1 MRVASNLGHRLVVGL
16 AALAAVLAATA
27 GATAADSPPA
37 NATRTVDARD
47 ADPCLTPAAYDTT
60 YGHPPTPTQQLATCT
75 DLTYAAPP
83 AHAARMT
90 TAAFPAL
97 EPGGA
102 DTSVHPPHA
111 DRESEGAIADAHAT
125 VFAVHPATRVHLDST
140 TTRQYIAPTGTVR
153 ALVDYRVRDN
163 LGPNRSVRSH
173 TVRTVTLDIGTEQVA
188 STTGAQTPTLS
199 YDTTQTGE
207 QSLTVTAEIAV
218 MIAVDGPRTTTFTQT
233 VTVSDTR
240 SVWVY
245 QLTPEAYTARYPDG
259 RFGLAVY
266 QGNPWHSLT
275 LSEDGTHRVRGVWRY
290 YTARD
295 PRWDR
300 LTVARA
306 TATTTRPAAA
316 TPLRVAAFPA
326 QIGPRAV
333 PVRDGPTLTAV
344 WGVTTRSPAARL
356 PPNVSVGVIS
366 DEYTRSYGVAVRN
379 ETLDPERI
387 QVHGVV
393 RGVSA
398 PLSGVTRTA
407 RPIREPNLSVRLTD
421 SSGSAATLRITVRD
435 SQTGAPL
442 RVTESAAPRPIVADR
457 PDGTLSINGEP
468 VMLGPDGTATR
479 TVAEPGLYTVRFE
492 PAPWR
497 TTSPAYTAASDTVR
511 WHPLGT
517 LAVWV
522 QLLETTI
529 WIGIPVAVAWI
540 AGRQVAH
547 LMSGESR
554 L

>member
-1 MRVASNLGHRLVVGL
+1 MRVTVNWGHRLAVGL
-16 AALAAVLAATA
+16 VALTAVLAVTA
-27 GATAADSPPA
+27 GSTAADPPPA

-47 ADPCLTPAAYDTT
+47 TDPCLTSAAYNAT
-60 YGHPPTPTQQLATCT
+60 YGQPPTPTQQFATCT

-83 AHAARMT
+83 AHAATMT
-90 TAAFPAL
+90 AAAFPAI
-97 EPGGA
+97 EPGSA
-102 DTSVHPPHA
+102 DTSVHPLHA
-111 DRESEGAIADAHAT
+111 DLVSGGTIADAHAT
-125 VFAVHPATRVHLDST
+125 VFTVHPATRVHLDPT

-188 STTGAQTPTLS
+188 STTGTQTPTLS
-199 YDTTQTGE
+199 YNTTQTGE
-207 QSLTVTAEIAV
+207 QPLTVTAEIAV
-218 MIAVDGPRTTTFTQT
+218 TIAVDGPRTTTFTQT

-245 QLTPEAYTARYPDG
+245 RLTPEAYTARYPDG
-259 RFGLAVY
+259 RGGLAVY

-344 WGVTTRSPAARL
+344 WGVTTRSPATRL

-379 ETLDPERI
+379 ETLDPRRV

-398 PLSGVTRTA
+398 PLSEVTRTA

-421 SSGSAATLRITVRD
+421 ASSSAATFRITVRD

-442 RVTESAAPRPIVADR
+442 RVTESATPRPIVANG

-468 VMLGPDGTATR
+468 VTLGPDGTATR

-492 PAPWR
+492 PASWR

-517 LAVWV
+517 LAGWV

-554 L
+554 P

>member
-1 MRVASNLGHRLVVGL
+1 MRVTVNRGHRLAIGVV
-16 AALAAVLAATA
+16 ALTAVLAVTA
-27 GATAADSPPA
+27 GSTAADPPPA

-47 ADPCLTPAAYDTT
+47 TDPCLTPAAYNAT
-60 YGHPPTPTQQLATCT
+60 YGQSPTPTQQLATCT

-97 EPGGA
+97 EPGSA
-102 DTSVHPPHA
+102 DTSVYPPHA
-111 DRESEGAIADAHAT
+111 DPVSAGAIADAHAT
-125 VFAVHPATRVHLDST
+125 VFAVYPATRVHLDPT

-173 TVRTVTLDIGTEQVA
+173 RVRTVTLDIGTEQVA
-188 STTGAQTPTLS
+188 STTGTQTPTLS
-199 YDTTQTGE
+199 YNTTQTGE
-207 QSLTVTAEIAV
+207 QPLTVTAEIAV
-218 MIAVDGPRTTTFTQT
+218 SITVTGSRTTTFTQT

-245 QLTPEAYTARYPDG
+245 RLTPEAYTVQYPDG
-259 RFGLAVY
+259 QGGLAVY

-275 LSEDGTHRVRGVWRY
+275 LSGDATDRVRGVWRY

-295 PRWDR
+295 PRWDH
-300 LTVARA
+300 LIFSRA
-306 TATTTRPAAA
+306 TTTTTRPSAVR
-316 TPLRVAAFPA
+316 PLRVAAFPA

-333 PVRDGPTLTAV
+333 PVRDGPTVTAV
-344 WGVTTRSPAARL
+344 WGVTTRSPATRL
-356 PPNVSVGVIS
+356 PPNVSVGVVT
-366 DEYTRSYGVAVRN
+366 DEYTRSYGLAVRN
-379 ETLDPERI
+379 ETLDPEHV
-387 QVHGVV
+387 QVHGIV

-398 PLSGVTRTA
+398 PLSEVTRTA
-407 RPIREPNLSVRLTD
+407 RPIREPNLSVRLID

-442 RVTESAAPRPIVADR
+442 RVTESAAPKPIVADG

-468 VMLGPDGTATR
+468 VTLGPDGTATR
-479 TVAEPGLYTVRFE
+479 TVSEPGLYTVRFE
-492 PAPWR
+492 PASWR

-517 LAVWV
+517 LAGWV
-522 QLLETTI
+522 QLLETAFWVGVPI
-529 WIGIPVAVAWI
+529 AVAWI
-540 AGRQVAH
+540 AGRQIAH
-547 LMSGESR
+547 LISGESR
-554 L
+554 T